1 MFYIFKQTNHLE
13 LFLMY
18 KKNTLFF
25 FLSLLFSISALS
37 QNGKIKGTI
46 VNATTNEPVEFAGIQ
61 VQGTTLGTTS
71 QENGVFELTN
81 VKSGFVRLVVSFI
94 GFETTV
100 SSEIQVMGNQTSFI
114 NIALRE
120 SSVQLQ
126 QVTVRPNYNMKRI
139 ESPISVISVGVR
151 EIEKGAGVN
160 RDVSKI
166 IQTLPGV
173 GATDPNR
180 NDLIV
185 RGGGPSENVFYL
197 DGIEIPIIN
206 HFATQGSSGGVVGV
220 INPDFVEEI
229 SFYTGAFPANRTNAL
244 SSVMEIRQREGS
256 KDRIH
261 TKLSIGASDAA
272 VTVDG
277 PINDKST
284 FIVSAR
290 QSYLQLLFKLIGLPF
305 LPTYND
311 FQAKYKLKIDNK
323 NELTIIG
330 IGAIDNMA
338 LNTDLEDTGTESQ
351 KYLLSYLPV
360 YKQWNYTVGGV
371 YKHFSNSFIDTWV
384 LSRSM
389 LRNANYK
396 YRDND
401 ESNEKM
407 SDYQSDEA
415 VNKLR
420 FEREYP
426 YMTMKLKVGA
436 GINYA
441 HYTNN
446 SFRSLYRNGA
456 KELLKYDT
464 DLDLFGYQMFA
475 QLSDDF
481 INKRLKLSL
490 GVSVVGNNFNDNM
503 KNPLNQFSPRLS
515 ASYELSDK
523 WDINANIGRYASQPA
538 YTTMGFKKDGE
549 FVNKNEQLKYI
560 TSNQA
565 IAGFEYRPGSNMRLS
580 VEGFYKQY
588 GRYPFSKED
597 GISIASKGT
606 EYGQVGDEEI
616 TSIGKGRAYGVEV
629 LYKLVDWNNLNLTTT
644 YTFFRSEFT
653 DKDNVYRPSSWDTRH
668 MVNLIGSYKL
678 NKGWNISARWRFSGG
693 APYTPIDMELSTNR
707 EAWDIT
713 NQYYLD
719 YDKFNTLRL
728 TANHSLDLRVDKEIY
743 FNKFALNFYADVQN
757 AYNFQSE
764 SVPIYTNKDVDG
776 NVMIDPSDPTKQKIR
791 LLDNVSGTVLPAIGV
806 MVKF

>member
-1 MFYIFKQTNHLE
+1 MHKIIGISFIIA
-13 LFLMY
+13 
-18 KKNTLFF
+18 
-25 FLSLLFSISALS
+25 LLLPVFVLS
-37 QNGKIKGTI
+37 QNATIKGRI
-46 VNATTNEPVEFAGIQ
+46 VNAKTNQPIEFASIQ
-61 VQGTTLGTTS
+61 IQGTTQGTISEEGGAFT
-71 QENGVFELTN
+71 FTAI
-81 VKSGFVRLVVSFI
+81 KPGFVRLIVSFI

-100 SSEIQVMGNQTSFI
+100 SPEIQVQGNQTSFVD
-114 NIALRE
+114 IALPE

-126 QVTVRPNYNMKRI
+126 EISIRPNYNMKRI
-139 ESPISVISVGVR
+139 ESPISVISVGVQ

-160 RDVSKI
+160 RDISKVV
-166 IQTLPGV
+166 QTIPGV

-220 INPDFVEEI
+220 INPDFVQEI

-244 SSVMEIRQREGS
+244 SSVMEIRQKDGS
-256 KDRIH
+256 QDRIH

-290 QSYLQLLFKLIGLPF
+290 QSYLQLLFKVIGLPF

-311 FQAKYKLKIDNK
+311 FQAKYKLKIDDK

-330 IGAIDNMA
+330 IGAIDDMA
-338 LNTDLEDTGTESQ
+338 LNTDLETTGTESQ
-351 KYLLSYLPV
+351 KYLLSYLPI
-360 YKQWNYTVGGV
+360 YKQWNYTVGGI
-371 YKHFSNSFIDTWV
+371 YKHFGNSYIDSWV

-389 LRNANYK
+389 LRNTNFK

-407 SDYQSDEA
+407 SDYLSDEA
-415 VNKLR
+415 VNRLR
-420 FEREYP
+420 IEREYP
-426 YMTMKLKVGA
+426 YMAMKLKVGA
-436 GINYA
+436 GVNYA

-446 SFRSLYRNGA
+446 SFRSIFRNGA
-456 KELLKYDT
+456 EEIIKYDT
-464 DLDLFGYQMFA
+464 DLDLFGYQAFA
-475 QLSDDF
+475 QLSDDYMD
-481 INKRLKLSL
+481 NRLKLSL
-490 GVSVVGNNFNDNM
+490 GVSVVGNNFNNNM
-503 KNPLNQFSPRLS
+503 KNPLNQLSPRLS
-515 ASYELSDK
+515 ASYEVSDK

-538 YTTMGFKKDGE
+538 YTTMGFKNSDGI
-549 FVNKNEQLKYI
+549 FVNQNEQLKYI

-565 IAGFEYRPGSNMRLS
+565 IAGFEYRPADNMRLS

-588 GRYPFSKED
+588 GKYPFSIED

-616 TSIGKGRAYGVEV
+616 TSTGKGRAYGVEL
-629 LYKLVDWNNLNLTTT
+629 LYKIVNWNNLNLTTT

-653 DKDNVYRPSSWDTRH
+653 DVDNVYRPSSWDTRH

-678 NKGWNISARWRFSGG
+678 NNGWNVSARWRFSGG

-713 NQYYLD
+713 NQYYID

-728 TANHSLDLRVDKEIY
+728 SSNHSLDLRIDKEVY
-743 FNKFALNFYADVQN
+743 YRKWVLNFYADVQN

-776 NVMIDPSDPTKQKIR
+776 NVMVDPNDANKQNVR
-791 LLDNVSGTVLPAIGV
+791 LLDNMSGTVLPAIGV
-806 MVKF
+806 IVKF

>member
-1 MFYIFKQTNHLE
+1 MRKIIIA
-13 LFLMY
+13 LFILSFLLP
-18 KKNTLFF
+18 TLA
-25 FLSLLFSISALS
+25 FS
-37 QNGKIKGTI
+37 QKGKIKGTI
-46 VNATTNEPVEFAGIQ
+46 INAKTNEPVEFAGIQ
-61 VQGTTLGTTS
+61 IQGTTLGTTS
-71 QENGVFELTN
+71 QQDGVFELAN
-81 VKSGFVRLVVSFI
+81 VNPGFVRVVVSFV

-100 SSEIQVMGNQTSFI
+100 SPEIQVMGNQTSFI
-114 NIALRE
+114 DVYLPE
-120 SSVQLQ
+120 SSVELDA
-126 QVTVRPNYNMKRI
+126 VIVRPNYNMKRI

-151 EIEKGAGVN
+151 DIEKGAGVN
-160 RDVSKI
+160 RDVSKVL
-166 IQTLPGV
+166 QTLPGV

-206 HFATQGSSGGVVGV
+206 HFATQGASGGVVGV

-244 SSVMEIRQREGS
+244 SSVMDIRQRDGS
-256 KDRIH
+256 SNQVR
-261 TKLSIGASDAA
+261 TSLAIGASDAA
-272 VTVDG
+272 ATVEG
-277 PINDKST
+277 PVNDKST

-330 IGAIDNMA
+330 IGAIDDLV
-338 LNTDLEDTGTESQ
+338 LNTDLETSGTESQ

-371 YKHFSNSFIDTWV
+371 YKHFGYSFIDTWV

-389 LRNANYK
+389 LQNKNFK

-401 ESNEKM
+401 DSNDKM
-407 SDYQSDEA
+407 SDYKSDEA
-415 VNKLR
+415 INKLR

-426 YMTMKLKVGA
+426 YMAIKLKIGA
-436 GINYA
+436 GVNYA

-446 SFRSLYRNGA
+446 SFRSVFRNGSE
-456 KELLKYDT
+456 ELQKYDT
-464 DLDLFGYQMFA
+464 ELDLFGYQVFA
-475 QLSDDF
+475 QLSDVFLD
-481 INKRLKLSL
+481 KRLKLSL
-490 GVSVVGNNFNDNM
+490 GVNVVGNNFNNNM
-503 KNPLNQFSPRLS
+503 LNPLNQFSPRFS

-538 YTTMGFKKDGE
+538 YTTMGFKRNGE

-560 TSNQA
+560 ISNQA
-565 IAGFEYRPGSNMRLS
+565 IAGFEFRPSDNTRLS

-588 GRYPFSKED
+588 GSYPFSVED

-606 EYGQVGDEEI
+606 EYGQVGDEKI
-616 TSIGKGRAYGVEV
+616 TSTGKGRAYGVEL
-629 LYKLVDWNNLNLTTT
+629 LYKIIDLEKLNLTTT

-653 DKDNVYRPSSWDTRH
+653 DRENVYRPSSWDTRH
-668 MVNLIGSYKL
+668 MVNLIASYDFG
-678 NKGWNISARWRFSGG
+678 KGWNVSARWRFSGG
-693 APYTPIDMELSTNR
+693 APYTPIDMELSQNR

-728 TANHSLDLRVDKEIY
+728 SSNHSLDLRVDKEIY
-743 FNKFALNFYADVQN
+743 FSKFALNFYADVQN

-764 SVPIYTNKDVDG
+764 SVPIYTNKDTDG
-776 NVMIDPSDPTKQKIR
+776 NVMIDPNDPTKQKIR
-791 LLDNVSGTVLPAIGV
+791 LLDNLSGTVLPAVGV

>member
-1 MFYIFKQTNHLE
+1 MHRIIG
-13 LFLMY
+13 
-18 KKNTLFF
+18 FF
-25 FLSLLFSISALS
+25 FIITLLLPMYALS
-37 QNGKIKGTI
+37 QNGTIKGRI
-46 VNATTNEPVEFAGIQ
+46 INAKTNQPIEFASILIEGTT
-61 VQGTTLGTTS
+61 QGTTSKEEGAFTFTS
-71 QENGVFELTN
+71 I
-81 VKSGFVRLVVSFI
+81 KPGFVRLIVSFI

-100 SSEIQVMGNQTSFI
+100 SPEIQVQGNQTTFVD
-114 NIALRE
+114 IALPE

-126 QVTVRPNYNMKRI
+126 EISIRPNYNIKRI
-139 ESPISVISVGVR
+139 ESPISVISVGVQ

-160 RDVSKI
+160 RDISKVV
-166 IQTLPGV
+166 QTLPGV

-220 INPDFVEEI
+220 INPDFVQEI

-244 SSVMEIRQREGS
+244 SSVMEIRQKGGS
-256 KDRIH
+256 QDRIH

-272 VTVDG
+272 LTVDG

-290 QSYLQLLFKLIGLPF
+290 QSYLQLLFKVIGLPF

-311 FQAKYKLKIDNK
+311 FQAKYKLKIDEK

-330 IGAIDNMA
+330 LGAIDDMK
-338 LNTDLEDTGTESQ
+338 LNTDLETSGTESQ

-360 YKQWNYTVGGV
+360 YKQWNYTVGAV
-371 YKHFSNSFIDTWV
+371 YKHFDDRFIDSWV

-389 LRNANYK
+389 LRNTNYK
-396 YRDND
+396 YRDNN
-401 ESNEKM
+401 ELNEKM
-407 SDYQSDEA
+407 SDYLSDEA

-426 YMTMKLKVGA
+426 YMAMKLKVGA
-436 GINYA
+436 GVNYS

-446 SFRSLYRNGA
+446 SFRNIYRNGA
-456 KELLKYDT
+456 EEQLRYDT
-464 DLDLFGYQMFA
+464 ELNLYGYQAFA

-481 INKRLKLSL
+481 IDKRLKLSL

-515 ASYELSDK
+515 ASYEVSEK
-523 WDINANIGRYASQPA
+523 WDINANIGRYAMQPA
-538 YTTMGFKKDGE
+538 YTTMGFKNNKGE
-549 FVNKNEQLKYI
+549 YVNRNEQLKYI

-565 IAGFEYRPGSNMRLS
+565 IAGFEYRPQDNMRLS

-588 GRYPFSKED
+588 GQYPFSIED

-616 TSIGKGRAYGVEV
+616 TSTGKGRAYGVEV
-629 LYKLVDWNNLNLTTT
+629 LYKIVNWNNLNLTTT

-678 NKGWNISARWRFSGG
+678 NKGWNVSARWRFSGG
-693 APYTPIDMELSTNR
+693 APYSPIDEELSTNR
-707 EAWDIT
+707 EAWNIT

-728 TANHSLDLRVDKEIY
+728 TSNHSLDLRIDKEVY
-743 FNKFALNFYADVQN
+743 FKKWVLNFYADIQN
-757 AYNFQSE
+757 AYNYQSQ
-764 SVPIYTNKDVDG
+764 SVPIYTNKDVEG
-776 NVMIDPSDPTKQKIR
+776 NVLKDPGGDPTKQGLRI
-791 LLDNVSGTVLPAIGV
+791 LDSTSGTVLPAIGV
-806 MVKF
+806 IVKF

>member
-1 MFYIFKQTNHLE
+1 MRKIIIA
-13 LFLMY
+13 LFILSFLLP
-18 KKNTLFF
+18 TLA
-25 FLSLLFSISALS
+25 FS
-37 QNGKIKGTI
+37 QKGKIKGTI
-46 VNATTNEPVEFAGIQ
+46 INAKTNEPVEFAGIQ
-61 VQGTTLGTTS
+61 IQGTTLGTTS
-71 QENGVFELTN
+71 QQDGVFELAN
-81 VKSGFVRLVVSFI
+81 VNPGFVRVVVSFV

-100 SSEIQVMGNQTSFI
+100 SPEIQVMGNKTSFI
-114 NIALRE
+114 DVYLPE
-120 SSVQLQ
+120 SSVELDA
-126 QVTVRPNYNMKRI
+126 VIVRPNYNMKRI

-151 EIEKGAGVN
+151 DIEKGAGVN
-160 RDVSKI
+160 RDVSKVL
-166 IQTLPGV
+166 QTLPGV

-244 SSVMEIRQREGS
+244 SSVMDIRQRDGS
-256 KDRIH
+256 SNQIR
-261 TKLSIGASDAA
+261 TSLAIGASDAA
-272 VTVDG
+272 ATVEG
-277 PINDKST
+277 PVNDKST

-330 IGAIDNMA
+330 IGAIDNLV
-338 LNTDLEDTGTESQ
+338 LNTDLETSGTESQ

-371 YKHFSNSFIDTWV
+371 YKHFGYSFIDTWV

-389 LRNANYK
+389 LQNKNFK

-401 ESNEKM
+401 ESNDKM
-407 SDYQSDEA
+407 SDYKSDEA
-415 VNKLR
+415 INKLR

-426 YMTMKLKVGA
+426 YMAMKLKIGA
-436 GINYA
+436 GVNYA

-446 SFRSLYRNGA
+446 SFRSVFRNGSE
-456 KELLKYDT
+456 ELQKYNT
-464 DLDLFGYQMFA
+464 ELDLFGYQVFA
-475 QLSDDF
+475 QLSDVFLDQ
-481 INKRLKLSL
+481 RLKLSL
-490 GVSVVGNNFNDNM
+490 GVNVVGNNFNNNM
-503 KNPLNQFSPRLS
+503 LNPLNQFSPRFS

-538 YTTMGFKKDGE
+538 YTTMGFKRNGE

-560 TSNQA
+560 ISNQA
-565 IAGFEYRPGSNMRLS
+565 IAGFEFRPSGNTRLS

-588 GRYPFSKED
+588 DSYPFSVED

-616 TSIGKGRAYGVEV
+616 TSTGKGRAYGVEL
-629 LYKLVDWNNLNLTTT
+629 LYKIIDLEKLNLTTT

-653 DKDNVYRPSSWDTRH
+653 DKENVYRPSSWDTRH
-668 MVNLIGSYKL
+668 MVNLIASYDFG
-678 NKGWNISARWRFSGG
+678 KGWNVSARWRFSGG
-693 APYTPIDMELSTNR
+693 APYTPIDMELSQNR

-728 TANHSLDLRVDKEIY
+728 SSNHSLDLRVDKEIY
-743 FNKFALNFYADVQN
+743 FSKFALNFYADVQN

-764 SVPIYTNKDVDG
+764 SVPIYTNKDTDG
-776 NVMIDPSDPTKQKIR
+776 NVMIDPNDPTKQKIR
-791 LLDNVSGTVLPAIGV
+791 LLDNLSGTVLPAVGV

>member
-1 MFYIFKQTNHLE
+1 MRKIIIA
-13 LFLMY
+13 LFILSFLLP
-18 KKNTLFF
+18 TLA
-25 FLSLLFSISALS
+25 FS
-37 QNGKIKGTI
+37 QKGKIKGTI
-46 VNATTNEPVEFAGIQ
+46 INAKTNEPVEFAGIQ
-61 VQGTTLGTTS
+61 IQGTTLGTTS
-71 QENGVFELTN
+71 QQDGVFELAN
-81 VKSGFVRLVVSFI
+81 VNPGFVRVVVSFV

-100 SSEIQVMGNQTSFI
+100 SPEIQVMGNQTSFI
-114 NIALRE
+114 DVYLPE
-120 SSVQLQ
+120 SSVELDA
-126 QVTVRPNYNMKRI
+126 VIVRPNYNMKRI

-151 EIEKGAGVN
+151 DIEKGAGVN
-160 RDVSKI
+160 RDVSKVL
-166 IQTLPGV
+166 QTLPGV

-197 DGIEIPIIN
+197 DGIEIPIMN
-206 HFATQGSSGGVVGV
+206 HFATQGASGGVVGV

-244 SSVMEIRQREGS
+244 SSVMDIRQRDGS
-256 KDRIH
+256 SNQVR
-261 TKLSIGASDAA
+261 TSLAIGASDAA
-272 VTVDG
+272 ATVEG
-277 PINDKST
+277 PVNDKST

-330 IGAIDNMA
+330 IGAIDDLV
-338 LNTDLEDTGTESQ
+338 LNTDLETSGTESQ

-371 YKHFSNSFIDTWV
+371 YKHFGYSFIDTWV

-389 LRNANYK
+389 LQNKNFK

-401 ESNEKM
+401 DSNDKM
-407 SDYQSDEA
+407 SDYKSDEA
-415 VNKLR
+415 INKLR

-426 YMTMKLKVGA
+426 YMAMKLKIGA
-436 GINYA
+436 GVNYA

-446 SFRSLYRNGA
+446 SFRSVFRNGSE
-456 KELLKYDT
+456 ELQKYDT
-464 DLDLFGYQMFA
+464 ELDLFGYQVFA
-475 QLSDDF
+475 QLSDVFLD
-481 INKRLKLSL
+481 KRLKLSL
-490 GVSVVGNNFNDNM
+490 GVNVVGNNFNNNM
-503 KNPLNQFSPRLS
+503 LNPLNQFSPRFS

-538 YTTMGFKKDGE
+538 YTTMGFKRNGE

-560 TSNQA
+560 ISNQA
-565 IAGFEYRPGSNMRLS
+565 IAGFEFRPSDNTRLS

-588 GRYPFSKED
+588 SSYPFPVED

-606 EYGQVGDEEI
+606 EYGQVGDEKI
-616 TSIGKGRAYGVEV
+616 TSTGKGRAYGVEL
-629 LYKLVDWNNLNLTTT
+629 LYKIIDLEKLNLTTT

-653 DKDNVYRPSSWDTRH
+653 DRENVYRPSSWDTRH
-668 MVNLIGSYKL
+668 MVNLIASYDFG
-678 NKGWNISARWRFSGG
+678 KGWNVSARWRFSGG
-693 APYTPIDMELSTNR
+693 APYTPIDMELSQNR

-728 TANHSLDLRVDKEIY
+728 SSNHSLDLRVDKEIY
-743 FNKFALNFYADVQN
+743 FSKFALNFYADVQN

-764 SVPIYTNKDVDG
+764 SVPIYTNKDTDG
-776 NVMIDPSDPTKQKIR
+776 NVMIDPNDPTKQKIR
-791 LLDNVSGTVLPAIGV
+791 LLDNLSGTVLPAVGV